1 MSGAAGRAINS
12 STRLAIDMHSGSL
25 PKTNCPGELNI
36 VRSRRPAGP
45 TGILARLQQ
54 ELSAA
59 TSRNEAAE
67 IFGMA
72 ERLLSE
78 DDLESFIAYYADILH
93 ELPE

>member
-12 STRLAIDMHSGSL
+12 STRLSIDMHSGSP

-54 ELSAA
+54 ELSTAR
-59 TSRNEAAE
+59 SRNEAAE
-67 IFGMA
+67 IFGIA
-72 ERLLSE
+72 ERLLSPDE
-78 DDLESFIAYYADILH
+78 LDTFSTYCADILR
-93 ELPE
+93 EILE